1 MAADSN
7 SIEEKMR
14 LRTLFRERRMALTES
29 TWTDL
34 SADIVKNLVSLP
46 TLAHADRIHAFWPI
60 HEKREV
66 DIRPALRLWL
76 AEGRTV
82 WLPVLEGRELLAG
95 RLEAG
100 KEDALRPGPFGL
112 LEPVIDTVF
121 TWDQVQAVI
130 VPGLAVDR
138 NGWRLGYGGGFY
150 DRMLSSINPESVHIP
165 TLCPIFPW
173 ERVNDLPHEPHDVK
187 ITHVVTS

>member
-1 MAADSN
+1 
-7 SIEEKMR
+7 MR
-14 LRTLFRERRMALTES
+14 LRALFRERRMALTEE
-29 TWTDL
+29 TWADL
-34 SADIVKNLVSLP
+34 SSEIGARLVSHP

-66 DIRPALRLWL
+66 DIRPAVRRWL
-76 AEGRTV
+76 TEGRTV
-82 WLPVLEGRELLAG
+82 WLPVLDGQELLAG

-100 KEDALRPGPFGL
+100 KEDALCPGRFGL
-112 LEPVIDTVF
+112 LEPAIDSSF
-121 TWDQVQAVI
+121 TWDQAQAII

-150 DRMLSSINPESVHIP
+150 DRVLASMKMESVHVP

-173 ERVNDLPHEPHDVK
+173 EFVDDLPHEPHDVK
-187 ITHVVTS
+187 ITHSVTS